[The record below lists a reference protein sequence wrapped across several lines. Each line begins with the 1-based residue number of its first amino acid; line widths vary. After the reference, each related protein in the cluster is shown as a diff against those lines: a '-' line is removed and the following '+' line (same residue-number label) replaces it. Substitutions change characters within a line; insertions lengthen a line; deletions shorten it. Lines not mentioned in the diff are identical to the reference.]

1 MVAQVAAP
9 GVLVVRAVHVVVLER
24 QQPTRALAV
33 LLLRDRP
40 ADAPR
45 HGGWLSVV
53 VAAVVALVG
62 AAAMARVV
70 AAVAMVG
77 RHNQC
82 AALVVVVLVMML
94 VVVLVMMLVVVM
106 VAMLV
111 LVEGV
116 AAVLVSRPVLVPVL
130 VPMLVPML
138 VRRVFLRPRVR
149 SREAETE
156 PLGLRQQLE
165 LEVRRDERANG
176 GGRGEGLE
184 RGARAAHCM
193 AHHAQ
198 LAQRARLHEEALCAR
213 DGLRTDGGAVEGLR
227 GRRRRRRAVQPAQH
241 E

>member
-94 VVVLVMMLVVVM
+94 VVVLVMMLVVM

-116 AAVLVSRPVLVPVL
+116 AAVLVSRPVLVP
-130 VPMLVPML
+130 ML
-138 VRRVFLRPRVR
+138 VRRVLLRPRVR

-156 PLGLRQQLE
+156 PLGLGQQLE